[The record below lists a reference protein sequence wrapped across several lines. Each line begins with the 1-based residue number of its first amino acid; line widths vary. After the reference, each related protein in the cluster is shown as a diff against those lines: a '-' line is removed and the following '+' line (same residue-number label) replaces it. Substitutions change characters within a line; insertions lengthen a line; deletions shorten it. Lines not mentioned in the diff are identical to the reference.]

1 MNFGVEEAMTWA
13 LNFQATLK
21 GYGGPL
27 LLQSYPV
34 ERRPMM
40 IRALECRIV
49 MLTSSY
55 LVEMGLPRLLG

>member
-1 MNFGVEEAMTWA
+1 MNFGVEEAMN
-13 LNFQATLK
+13 LGFKLSATLK

-40 IRALECRIV
+40 IRALEWSDRHVNKFIPWWRWV
-49 MLTSSY
+49 T
-55 LVEMGLPRLLG
+55 ETPG